1 MALTERTRPYETLIR
16 HNPDGSIGAYH
27 KQITEVLRNGVVIP
41 GAVEGDPIP
50 LAVADG
56 QAGLKL
62 SEVLG
67 EAASLALLRVE
78 AVQAEKTQMELT
90 LQQMQGELAQAQAT
104 IEAQRQELERLSSNT
119 LMRETSAVSE

>member
-16 HNPDGSIGAYH
+16 HNADGSIGAYH
-27 KQITEVLRNGVVIP
+27 KKITEVLRDGVVIP

-56 QAGLKL
+56 QNGLKL
-62 SEVLG
+62 SDVLG

-78 AVQAEKTQMELT
+78 AVQAEKANMELT
-90 LQQMQGELAQAQAT
+90 IQQMQGELAQAQAT
-104 IEAQRQELERLSSNT
+104 IEAQQQEIDRLSRST
-119 LMRETSAVSE
+119 LMRETAAVSE